1 MSGNIYIS
9 SPAPTPTILNQDI
22 NLNSVLQGQVS
33 YASPIN
39 VFLEDSLG
47 NPITPTG
54 SVLVGNDLTATLAT
68 PNPSGVALQFPTTS
82 QYTSFVT
89 GDIGWRTQNGW
100 FDYTPPSY
108 PAKFAELD
116 MTAGANSWYKLK
128 TPLRVG
134 GVSSTQR
141 FVDINGV
148 QGWGLVGNANAAVID
163 KLTGLMFTRNLQ
175 AWGTLNWT
183 TQNTN
188 ALAYSVVINGNTYAD
203 WYLMSLREYT
213 SIFGMFLTSSVW
225 NDPISGLTITPSL
238 ANGGGSAGMWL
249 SDGCGDN
256 SGANKVQAYIQLNAA
271 SIQNGFQNDVRQ
283 AVRVHKA
290 YNLISA

>member
-1 MSGNIYIS
+1 MSCTNVSLYPTS
-9 SPAPTPTILNQDI
+9 SPLSQSI
-22 NLNSVLQGQVS
+22 NLNSLLQGQVS
-33 YASPIN
+33 YQLPIN
-39 VFLEDSLG
+39 VNLRDSLG

-82 QYTSFVT
+82 QYTSYAT

-100 FDYTPPSY
+100 FDYTPPTY

-128 TPLRVG
+128 TALTVG
-134 GVSSTQR
+134 GVTSTER

-163 KLTGLMFTRNLQ
+163 KLTGLMFSRGLQ
-175 AWGTLNWT
+175 SWGALNWT

-213 SIFGMFLTSSVW
+213 SIFGMFLTGTVW

-238 ANGGGSAGMWL
+238 NNNGSSAGMWL
-249 SDGCGDN
+249 SDAVGEN
-256 SGANKVQAYIQLNAA
+256 SGANKVLTYIQLNVA
-271 SIQNGFQNDVRQ
+271 SITNSFQNDARN

-290 YNLISA
+290 YNLIS

>member
-9 SPAPTPTILNQDI
+9 PPAATPTILNQDI

-33 YASPIN
+33 YNTDIN

-68 PNPSGVALQFPTTS
+68 PNPNGVALQFPTSS
-82 QYTSFVT
+82 QYTSYVT

-100 FDYTPPSY
+100 FNYTPPAY

-128 TPLRVG
+128 TALTVG
-134 GVSSTQR
+134 GVTSTER

-148 QGWGLVGNANAAVID
+148 QSWGILNNANVAVID
-163 KLTGLMFTRNLQ
+163 KLTGLMFTRGLQ
-175 AWGTLNWT
+175 SWGQLNYT
-183 TQNTN
+183 THNTN
-188 ALAYSVVINGNTYAD
+188 ALAYSVVINGTTYD
-203 WYLMSLREYT
+203 EWYLMSLREYV
-213 SIFGMFLTSSVW
+213 SIFGMFLTGGSWV
-225 NDPISGLTITPSL
+225 DPISGLTITNSL
-238 ANGGGSAGMWL
+238 GNTGLAGAMWL
-249 SDGCGDN
+249 SDACGDN
-256 SGANKVQAYIQLNAA
+256 GGANKVQVYIQLAAA
-271 SIQNGFQNDVRQ
+271 SITNGFQNDARY

-290 YNLISA
+290 YNLIS